1 MAYVKLRL
9 NLNQDRCFLRNP
21 SELKAC
27 LEEQLSNGVDPQRSP
42 LNDSTDPNNQPENK
56 DANINPPTGQ
66 WYFISDNLVREVT
79 ESEVLEQQAYLLF
92 YERIF

>member
-9 NLNQDRCFLRNP
+9 NLNHCFLRNP
-21 SELKAC
+21 TELKAC
-27 LEEQLSNGVDPQRSP
+27 LEEQLSNGIDPQRSL

-56 DANINPPTGQ
+56 DPNIIPPAGQ